1 MKAGL
6 KFTTMAA
13 VAALSL
19 GLGLS
24 GAALADGH
32 GDKEKAE
39 KAEKAAEKAEGE
51 AKKEGEKAEEKKSET
66 PGL

>member
-13 VAALSL
+13 VAALS
-19 GLGLS
+19 LGLS

-39 KAEKAAEKAEGE
+39 KAEKAAEKTEGE

>member
-19 GLGLS
+19 GLS
-24 GAALADGH
+24 GAALADGQ

-39 KAEKAAEKAEGE
+39 KAEKAAEKTEGE
-51 AKKEGEKAEEKKSET
+51 AKKEGEKAEKKAET

>member
-13 VAALSL
+13 VAALS
-19 GLGLS
+19 LGLS

-39 KAEKAAEKAEGE
+39 KAEKAAEKAEGD